1 MKRPQ
6 RFDRQRSKPQ
16 RGAAPVSL
24 VEIEKPIYGG
34 NFLARDEGKAVFV
47 PLALPGEQARVRVVE
62 EKRGY
67 ATAELAELVVA
78 SPQRIV
84 PACPHFGP
92 CGGCHYQHTGH
103 ETQLQFKHA
112 VLRETL
118 ERGGV
123 APPGDIAVLSAQPWQ
138 YRNRIRL
145 AFDAQ
150 GNPGYRGRRSH
161 AVVPIREC
169 PIAAP
174 LLVRAAFTAAD
185 VIRAVAPVLRPS
197 EMALFANGNETALLL
212 TLFVSRPAE
221 IRFDDVAHEL
231 QKRIPELDGAELVR
245 ESDANQPARTLA
257 QWGDT
262 SLAYR
267 AAGVDYRVDHGA
279 FFQVNR
285 WLVDSLIEKVTAGDS
300 GAFAWDLFAGVGLF
314 ARKLAE
320 NFDRVVA
327 VESAPSAID
336 ALAANLQGTKG
347 VAVHASTLQ
356 FLRENRR
363 ADRPDLIVIDPPRT
377 GLGAEINALLAEIKP
392 PAVTYVSCDPATLAR
407 DLRALLAAGYAIES
421 ITIAD
426 LFPQT
431 FHLETVVRMRMN

>member
-1 MKRPQ
+1 
-6 RFDRQRSKPQ
+6 
-16 RGAAPVSL
+16 
-24 VEIEKPIYGG
+24 
-34 NFLARDEGKAVFV
+34 
-47 PLALPGEQARVRVVE
+47 
-62 EKRGY
+62 
-67 ATAELAELVVA
+67 
-78 SPQRIV
+78 
-84 PACPHFGP
+84 
-92 CGGCHYQHTGH
+92 
-103 ETQLQFKHA
+103 
-112 VLRETL
+112 
-118 ERGGV
+118 
-123 APPGDIAVLSAQPWQ
+123 
-138 YRNRIRL
+138 
-145 AFDAQ
+145 
-150 GNPGYRGRRSH
+150 
-161 AVVPIREC
+161 VVPIREC